1 MIRKQFLF
9 LAICVLTLGSLLA
22 KQMPNTPK
30 CQTSFAHSDSS
41 KVTIILHLD
50 EALSQVDQWVYLTSF
65 CSWYSGA
72 EQNIWDSCRV
82 HSGQTRVELHAQLPV
97 KTESR
102 FSIHFAKEGPG
113 TLGIYAQPDDSVEM
127 EVKYT
132 DNSKRT
138 IYKYALRGKM
148 NNDCAAFHEQSSRQ
162 MIRRNQL
169 LARDEKDSLADW
181 DRQILGFYRAEM
193 EKTPYLQ
200 IASLCRAMFFIKG
213 LFTYELPKDSLDAI
227 TQLVARRFPD
237 WPQLKEGRDMNAR
250 SERGLWAEKR
260 IKEIERERAD
270 YQAGKQDKQ
279 VGDVLNNLSLCD
291 TEGKRIAL
299 SDLTDCQYIYVDVW
313 ASWCAPCRAQFPRVK
328 EALDKYP
335 QSLKVYAISIDNNHE
350 SWQRAIVKEE
360 LQAFINV
367 TGTDDKW
374 NQLKEVTDLGVTRIP
389 RSFLLDRNRR
399 IVAKDLHDGQLIQT
413 LDSLLASPR

>member
-30 CQTSFAHSDSS
+30 CQTSFVHSDSS

-97 KTESR
+97 KTESC
-102 FSIHFAKEGPG
+102 FYIHFAKEGPG
-113 TLGIYAQPDDSVEM
+113 KLGIYAQPDDSVEM

-132 DNSKRT
+132 DNSKRI

-200 IASLCRAMFFIKG
+200 IASLCRAMFYIKG

-227 TQLVARRFPD
+227 TRLVARRFPD
-237 WPQLKEGRDMNAR
+237 WPQLKEGYDMNAETAGSWR
-250 SERGLWAEKR
+250 KTCTTDNSYRRWTACSR
-260 IKEIERERAD
+260 IRVESR
-270 YQAGKQDKQ
+270 
-279 VGDVLNNLSLCD
+279 
-291 TEGKRIAL
+291 T
-299 SDLTDCQYIYVDVW
+299 IYPF
-313 ASWCAPCRAQFPRVK
+313 SR
-328 EALDKYP
+328 
-335 QSLKVYAISIDNNHE
+335 
-350 SWQRAIVKEE
+350 
-360 LQAFINV
+360 
-367 TGTDDKW
+367 
-374 NQLKEVTDLGVTRIP
+374 
-389 RSFLLDRNRR
+389 
-399 IVAKDLHDGQLIQT
+399 
-413 LDSLLASPR
+413 